1 VAVTIR
7 PLDLRTKDILNSA
20 PGRRFHKGQTRIQ
33 SCLTCCGL
41 PLTQKRYPIKSR
53 PPDRR
58 AQQTEGSSRS
68 TAAVSRLVWSLG
80 PLRYMHPPAEVL
92 DLGDLDESVK
102 LMCAYI
108 RRLTP
113 EIDFTPR

>member
-1 VAVTIR
+1 V
-7 PLDLRTKDILNSA
+7 
-20 PGRRFHKGQTRIQ
+20 
-33 SCLTCCGL
+33 
-41 PLTQKRYPIKSR
+41 
-53 PPDRR
+53 
-58 AQQTEGSSRS
+58 
-68 TAAVSRLVWSLG
+68 VSV
-80 PLRYMHPPAEVL
+80 PLRYMHTPAEVL